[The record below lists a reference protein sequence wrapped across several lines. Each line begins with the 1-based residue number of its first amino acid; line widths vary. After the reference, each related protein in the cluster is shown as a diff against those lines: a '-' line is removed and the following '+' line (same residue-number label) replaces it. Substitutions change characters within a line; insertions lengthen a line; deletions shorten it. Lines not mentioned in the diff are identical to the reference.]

1 LFKLLY
7 VSLISG
13 VSTANVVGALLHTD
27 YRFQLWQTVYDQVSA
42 TPALLC
48 STIFCVLWPIIT

>member
-13 VSTANVVGALLHTD
+13 VSKANVVGALLHTD

-42 TPALLC
+42 TRALLC
-48 STIFCVLWPIIT
+48 WTIVCVLWLV